1 MPKFRKLPSPE
12 QQARATV
19 GRLVNVEALSR
30 TPGKPP
36 SNGTVRGVR
45 QHLTQIA
52 RHIAPDGVELLDLD
66 PERADAYLRSRA
78 ADLGQKALDGQ
89 RLALQKHLI
98 HVRGLL
104 PVGGRLDIVRSL
116 KPTHR
121 EGRAYARH
129 QVPMVAARQT
139 ARNALATLIAYAA
152 GLRAHELLT
161 LARPDERP
169 PDIRP
174 ARPEKFNGRPGV
186 DYTVVGKGGLVR
198 LVRIPD
204 DLAAHLEERRLDEA
218 VRVTDREIRYQSRY
232 DIGGGEAW
240 SRSFSRASMS
250 ALGWSRGAHGLR
262 HSFAQERM
270 AELQRG
276 LRYDDALEVVSQE
289 LGHFRPGITREY
301 LR

>member
-1 MPKFRKLPSPE
+1 MPKFRKLPPPE
-12 QQARATV
+12 QQARDAV
-19 GRLVNVEALSR
+19 GRLVNLEALSR
-30 TPGKPP
+30 TPGKSP

-45 QHLTQIA
+45 QYLTQIA
-52 RHIAPDGVELLDLD
+52 RHIAPDGLELLDFT
-66 PERADAYLRSRA
+66 PAKADAYLRSRA
-78 ADLGQKALDGQ
+78 HDLGQKALDGH
-89 RLALQKHLI
+89 RLALQKHLV

-104 PVGGRLDIVRSL
+104 PVGARLDVVRSL
-116 KPTHR
+116 KPTLR

-129 QVPMVAARQT
+129 QVPMVAARQN
-139 ARNALATLIAYAA
+139 ARNALATLVAYAA

-161 LARPDERP
+161 LARPAERP

-174 ARPEKFNGRPGV
+174 ARAEKFDGRPGT

-204 DLAAHLEERRLDEA
+204 ELAARLEERRRDEA
-218 VRVTDREIRYQSRY
+218 VRVTDRDIYYLSHY

-250 ALGWSRGAHGLR
+250 ALGWSRGAHGVR
-262 HSFAQERM
+262 HSYAQERM

>member
-1 MPKFRKLPSPE
+1 MPKFRKLPPPE
-12 QQARATV
+12 QQARDAV
-19 GRLVNVEALSR
+19 GRLVNLEALSR
-30 TPGKPP
+30 TPGKSP

-45 QHLTQIA
+45 QYLTQIA
-52 RHIAPDGVELLDLD
+52 RHIAPDGLELLDFT
-66 PERADAYLRSRA
+66 PAKADAYLRSRA
-78 ADLGQKALDGQ
+78 RDLGQKALDGH
-89 RLALQKHLI
+89 RLALQKHLV

-104 PVGGRLDIVRSL
+104 PVGARLDVVRSL

-121 EGRAYARH
+121 AGRAYARH

-139 ARNALATLIAYAA
+139 ARNALATLVAYAA
-152 GLRAHELLT
+152 GLRSHELLT

-169 PDIRP
+169 PDVRP
-174 ARPEKFNGRPGV
+174 ARPEKFDDRPGT

-204 DLAAHLEERRLDEA
+204 DLAARLEERRFDEP
-218 VRVTDREIRYQSRY
+218 VHVSDREIRYQSRY
-232 DIGGGEAW
+232 DVGGGEAW

-276 LRYDDALEVVSQE
+276 LHYDDALEVVSQE

>member
-12 QQARATV
+12 QQARDAV
-19 GRLVNVEALSR
+19 GRLVNLKALSR
-30 TPGKPP
+30 TPGKRP

-45 QHLTQIA
+45 QYLTQIA
-52 RHIAPDGVELLDLD
+52 RHIAPDRLELLDLTPD
-66 PERADAYLRSRA
+66 KADAYLRSRA

-89 RLALQKHLI
+89 RLALQKYLV

-104 PVGGRLDIVRSL
+104 PEGRRIHVVHSL
-116 KPTHR
+116 KPTCR

-129 QVPMVAARQT
+129 QVPMVAARQN
-139 ARNALATLIAYAA
+139 ARNALATLVAYAA

-161 LARPDERP
+161 LARPAERP
-169 PDIRP
+169 PDVRP
-174 ARPEKFNGRPGV
+174 ARPEKFDGRPGA

-204 DLAAHLEERRLDEA
+204 DLAARLEERRLDEA
-218 VRVTDREIRYQSRY
+218 VRVTDREIRYLSRY
-232 DIGGGEAW
+232 DVGGGEAW
-240 SRSFSRASMS
+240 SRSFSRASMN
-250 ALGWSRGAHGLR
+250 ALGWSRGAHGVR
-262 HSFAQERM
+262 HSYAQERM

>member
-1 MPKFRKLPSPE
+1 MPKFRKIRSPE
-12 QQARATV
+12 EQARAVV
-19 GRLVNVEALSR
+19 GRLVNLGVLRRNLRAPASV
-30 TPGKPP
+30 
-36 SNGTVRGVR
+36 GTVRNVR
-45 QHLTQIA
+45 QCLTQIA
-52 RHIAPDGVELLDLD
+52 RHIAGHRLELLDLD
-66 PERADAYLRSRA
+66 PAKANAYLYSRA
-78 ADLGQKALDGQ
+78 ADLGQKALDGH
-89 RLALQKHLI
+89 RLALQKHLT

-104 PVGGRLDIVRSL
+104 PIGGRLDIVRSL
-116 KPTHR
+116 KPTRR

-139 ARNALATLIAYAA
+139 PRNALATLIAYAA

-169 PDIRP
+169 PDVRP
-174 ARPEKFNGRPGV
+174 ARPEKFDGRPGT

-198 LVRIPD
+198 VVRVPD
-204 DLAAHLEERRLDEA
+204 DLAARLEERRLDEA
-218 VRVTDREIRYQSRY
+218 VRVSDREIRYLSLY

-240 SRSFSRASMS
+240 SRSFSRASTS

-262 HSFAQERM
+262 HSYAQERM

>member
-12 QQARATV
+12 QQARDAI
-19 GRLVNVEALSR
+19 GRLVNLKALSR
-30 TPGKPP
+30 TPGKRP
-36 SNGTVRGVR
+36 SRGTVRGVR
-45 QHLTQIA
+45 RYLTQIA
-52 RHIAPDGVELLDLD
+52 RHIAPDGVELLDLT
-66 PERADAYLRSRA
+66 PAKADAYLRSRA
-78 ADLGQKALDGQ
+78 DDLGQKALDGQ
-89 RLALQKHLI
+89 RLALQKYLV

-104 PVGGRLDIVRSL
+104 PEGRRIHVVHSH
-116 KPTHR
+116 KPTRR

-129 QVPMVAARQT
+129 QVPMVASRQN

-161 LARPDERP
+161 LARPAEQP
-169 PDIRP
+169 PDVRP
-174 ARPEKFNGRPGV
+174 ARPEKFDGRPGV

-204 DLAAHLEERRLDEA
+204 DLAARLEERRLDEA
-218 VRVTDREIRYQSRY
+218 VRVTDREIHYLSRY
-232 DIGGGEAW
+232 DVGGGEAW
-240 SRSFSRASMS
+240 SRSFSRASMN
-250 ALGWSRGAHGLR
+250 ALGWSRGAHGVR
-262 HSFAQERM
+262 HSYAQERM